1 MYFILSLYVVPLL
14 THAQTG
20 LLDTNFGITKYL
32 SCVSTLN
39 LINDNVVYH
48 TNGSHT
54 GGVYNVLSNDQHYDC
69 TTNTYVPLTSYTPVT
84 STTMTP
90 AYFSIFPDGS
100 IHPNTGLGGT
110 IPTGTYH
117 LSYTVCDA
125 SYPFICATQ
134 YVYIIV
140 DDSLPFAP
148 TTPAPAP
155 LAKNKVVAKNTASPI
170 NIPDANLLNCL
181 TEINNGRVENA
192 TDGNFLVTV
201 DTNGDGQI
209 DHNEALLVGR
219 LNLSGLNI
227 SDLTGLENFTN
238 MTVITLIVDNITTF
252 NLPLDLHV
260 IGLGHNPISSINL
273 SNYPNLIG
281 FGMRNTPISTIDLG
295 TAHNLTGLLCGNNPN
310 LSSINIKNTS
320 SLDYSSPAMTNNYW
334 TGLPNLNT
342 ICADSFEIP
351 ALQSYLAGC
360 GVNTTGIDINSNCAL
375 GVEGAAMGNGVSI
388 SPNPSSGIFE
398 VHFDS
403 GVREKTNI
411 VVYNVM
417 GQNILTQD
425 CTGADEVVRF
435 DLSGFPSGA
444 YLVKITSSNAVLEKT
459 ILKN

>member
-1 MYFILSLYVVPLL
+1 MVGKDYGQAAG
-14 THAQTG
+14 T
-20 LLDTNFGITKYL
+20 LDTSYGINGCRPI

-100 IHPNTGLGGT
+100 IHSNTFNGT

-125 SYPFICATQ
+125 TYPFICAT
-134 YVYIIV
+134 VSVSIIV

-148 TTPAPAP
+148 TAPAPAP
-155 LAKNKVVAKNTASPI
+155 VAKNKVVAKNTASPI

-181 TEINNGRVENA
+181 TAINNGRVENA
-192 TDGNFLVTV
+192 TDGNYLVTV

-209 DHNEALLVGR
+209 EPDEALLVGS
-219 LNLSGLNI
+219 LNLSNLNI
-227 SDLTGLENFTN
+227 SDLTGLEYFTN
-238 MTVITLIVDNITTF
+238 MTNVYAPTNNITTF
-252 NLPLDLHV
+252 NLPLDLHGITV
-260 IGLGHNPISSINL
+260 SHNPISSINL
-273 SNYPNLIG
+273 SNYPNLTA
-281 FGMRNTPISTIDLG
+281 FGMIGTPISTIDLG
-295 TAHNLTGLLCGNNPN
+295 TAHNVTYFYCGNNPN

-320 SLDYSSPAMTNNYW
+320 SLDYSFPTMTNNCW
-334 TGLPNLNT
+334 TGCPNLT
-342 ICADSFEIP
+342 SICADSFEIP

-375 GVEGAAMGNGVSI
+375 GIEGAAMGNGVSI
-388 SPNPSSGIFE
+388 SPNPSSGVFE